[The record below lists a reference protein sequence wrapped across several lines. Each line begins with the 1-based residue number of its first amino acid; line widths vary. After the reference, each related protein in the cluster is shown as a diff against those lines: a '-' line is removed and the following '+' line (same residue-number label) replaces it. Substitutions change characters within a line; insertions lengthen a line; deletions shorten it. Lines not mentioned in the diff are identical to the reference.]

1 MSAPPSLSS
10 PHRRLAALAGLSL
23 VIALSGCSGEDA
35 AEETTSPAD
44 TMAAAKAHLDETSG
58 VQIDLST
65 EDLPDGVDGV
75 VAASGVGTHAPAFE
89 GEITV
94 VLMGAQ
100 FDVPVISVGDTV
112 YAQVPLTFGWSDID
126 PAEYGAPDPAALISP
141 EDGFSSLLTSTD
153 DLAKGESVR
162 GGENNDE
169 ILTEFTGTVAGE
181 EMANIIP
188 SAAGTFDVSYTIT
201 GDDELRAMSM
211 TGVFYPDSEPMTYAV
226 EFTDY
231 GIEKEIVAP

>member
-1 MSAPPSLSS
+1 MSVTRAASRR
-10 PHRRLAALAGLSL
+10 HRILAAAAALALAVVL
-23 VIALSGCSGEDA
+23 TACSGDEPEADA
-35 AEETTSPAD
+35 ESPAD
-44 TMAAAKAHLDETSG
+44 TMAAAKATLDKTSG

-65 EDLPDGVDGV
+65 DDLPEGVDGV

-94 VLMGAQ
+94 VLVGAQ

-141 EDGFSSLLTSTD
+141 EAGFSSLLTSTD
-153 DLAKGESVR
+153 DLARGESVR

-169 ILTEFTGTVAGE
+169 ILTEYTGTVAGE
-181 EMANIIP
+181 DMANIIP
-188 SAAGTFDVSYTIT
+188 TAAGDFDVSYTVT
-201 GDDELRAMSM
+201 DDDELRAMSM
-211 TGVFYPDSEPMTYAV
+211 TGVFYPDTAAMTYAV